1 MTDTKR
7 TMIVDVQEDDHG
19 ELFLQFPDDLMAQLG
34 WAEGDTINW
43 DIDEI
48 TGHITVRKVE
58 PEGPQG
64 P

>member
-7 TMIVDVQEDDHG
+7 SMIIDVQEDENG
-19 ELFLQFPDDLMAQLG
+19 ELFLQFPDDLMEQLG
-34 WAEGDTINW
+34 WKEGDTINW
-43 DIDEI
+43 DIDET

-58 PEGPQG
+58 AEGPQG

>member
-7 TMIVDVQEDDHG
+7 TMIVDVQEDEHG

-34 WAEGDTINW
+34 WTEGDTINW
-43 DIDEI
+43 DIDET

-58 PEGPQG
+58 PDISACP
-64 P
+64 